1 MVLTED
7 PELMRAL
14 VVERL
19 VGATGD
25 PRRVSEAARS
35 RATRA
40 LTRVMDALEEKL
52 PAAVKVELIDVEIVR
67 LAELKPKEDCCD
79 ALAVIAG
86 EVSGDALTMRL
97 DPTAISI
104 LVGTMFGGNPE
115 LPAVPLQRPPS
126 AIERDVAALTFD
138 IFAKALNGKGARSLG
153 LRLLLPT
160 VQSGADFRRFVV
172 RDGPGVR
179 MRFAIGGEESGGVLT
194 AWMPQR
200 LLLEARELEGS
211 DQRQQNAKAADW
223 HNRFSD
229 EVMRSNVRIRATIPL
244 MRMALGELA
253 SLHEGQVIEFGDGA
267 QPEARLAVRDK
278 TVFTCDF
285 GKAGHHYTVRIKQ
298 PFDARKD
305 VVEGLLA
312 Q

>member
-1 MVLTED
+1 MALTED

-35 RATRA
+35 CASRA
-40 LTRVMDALEEKL
+40 LPRVMESLEEKL
-52 PAAVKVELIDVEIVR
+52 PTPIAVDLIDVEIVR
-67 LAELKPKEDCCD
+67 LAELKPRPECCD
-79 ALAVIAG
+79 ALVVVAG

-97 DPTAISI
+97 DPTAISL
-104 LVGTMFGGNPE
+104 LVAAMFGGNPE
-115 LPAVPLQRPPS
+115 LPAVQIERPPS
-126 AIERDVAALTFD
+126 AIERDVAALAFD

-153 LRLLLPT
+153 LRLQVPAVLA
-160 VQSGADFRRFVV
+160 GADFRRFVV

-179 MRFAIGGEESGGVLT
+179 MRFAIGGEEHGGVLS

-200 LLLEARELEGS
+200 LLLETREMEAG
-211 DQRQQNAKAADW
+211 DQRQQSAKAADW

-229 EVMRSNVRIRATIPL
+229 EVMRSNVRLKASIPL

-267 QPEARLAVRDK
+267 QPEARLAVREK